1 MRVLR
6 GEMYYIHEDY
16 SAVGHEMKAGRPA
29 IIVSNDM
36 NNEFSST
43 VEIIYLTTKPKKE
56 LPTHTCVKS
65 CSLTSTSL
73 CEQITTIDK
82 TRIGD
87 YRGRISDDEMD
98 ALENAIL
105 QSLGMEQYAFDENP
119 ATIPD
124 SCGRNDDEFVRKNE
138 ALVQENNDL
147 KKQLDAA
154 AIKHD
159 MLQQMYDALL
169 GKVMKT

>member
-1 MRVLR
+1 MRVMR

-36 NNEFSST
+36 NNEFSTT

-56 LPTHTCVKS
+56 LPTHTCVRS

-82 TRIGD
+82 ARIGD
-87 YRGRISDDEMD
+87 YRGRITDDEMYE
-98 ALENAIL
+98 LESAIL
-105 QSLGMEQYAFDENP
+105 ASLGMEQYAFGNESDVPE
-119 ATIPD
+119 TIP
-124 SCGRNDDEFVRKNE
+124 SSNVAATADDK
-138 ALVQENNDL
+138 LLQENDTL
-147 KKQLDAA
+147 KEQLKEAQM
-154 AIKHD
+154 KND

-169 GKVMKT
+169 SKVMRV